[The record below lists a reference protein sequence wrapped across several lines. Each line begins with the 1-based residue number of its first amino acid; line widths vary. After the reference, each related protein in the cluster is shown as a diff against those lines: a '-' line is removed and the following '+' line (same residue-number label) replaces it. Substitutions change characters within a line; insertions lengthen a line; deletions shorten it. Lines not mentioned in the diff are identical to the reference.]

1 MIMALLNGRPA
12 SGKTTLALHLAAA
25 WSAHRERVIVV
36 DAGATFDAVR
46 WHEARIRAGL
56 HPLFR
61 VLPAAQDRLDRQSLS
76 RLARQSHIIIDG
88 PSGASA
94 LSLPALLA
102 SDLAIIPTRPSPANM
117 AAALAMVSL
126 ALDARARS
134 RAAPVRFVFNRS
146 RPRFDRDREIAEM
159 RAEYEPALLD
169 STVDHHGIFADAMAH
184 GRLVDEL
191 VGGAPACRDLAALT
205 DELLGLPL
213 PALVDRRT
221 GSLLARLL
229 PPWVRD
235 RSDRAPSEPAVAF
248 TTEDSVAIGAPVASD
263 GEPS

>member
-1 MIMALLNGRPA
+1 
-12 SGKTTLALHLAAA
+12 
-25 WSAHRERVIVV
+25 
-36 DAGATFDAVR
+36 
-46 WHEARIRAGL
+46 
-56 HPLFR
+56 
-61 VLPAAQDRLDRQSLS
+61 
-76 RLARQSHIIIDG
+76 
-88 PSGASA
+88 
-94 LSLPALLA
+94 
-102 SDLAIIPTRPSPANM
+102 
-117 AAALAMVSL
+117 MVSL

-191 VGGAPACRDLAALT
+191 VGGDPACRDIAALA

-213 PALVDRRT
+213 PALVNRRT